1 MKIYVSYF
9 YQVRF
14 FPKNLIPLS
23 TAHSDPKWY
32 HANQGLHYQFFDKR
46 GVLNGLRAEPFVPQ
60 MTSDGECSGQPC
72 THSPLNCGFLSNYHK
87 QLNMLDFNLIMERF
101 TKLHDKLAAD
111 LQCPDVDFALMV
123 YEAPANP
130 CSERQIILKWFAEHG
145 MPIQEWRKWEI
156 I

>member
-1 MKIYVSYF
+1 M
-9 YQVRF
+9 
-14 FPKNLIPLS
+14 IPLS

-60 MTSDGECSGQPC
+60 MASDGECSGQPC
-72 THSPLNCGFLSNYHK
+72 AHSPFDCGFLSNYHK
-87 QLNMLDFNLIMERF
+87 QLNMLDFNLIIERF
-101 TKLHDKLAAD
+101 VKLHDKLAAD
-111 LQCPDVDFALMV
+111 LQYSDVDFALMV

-130 CSERQIILKWFAEHG
+130 CSERQVILKWFAEHG